1 MTNNNENT
9 SKTDL
14 NFWDVKQLLDEL
26 VITLKIS

>member
-1 MTNNNENT
+1 MTNNNKNT